1 MRDLP
6 SGTVTFLFTDIE
18 GSTRL
23 LRELGDRYADAL
35 AAHRRTVR
43 DACGAFQGVEVDTQ
57 GDAFF
62 FAFARAS
69 DALAAAARAQRDLA
83 AGPVRVRMG
92 IHTGEPMLTD
102 EGYVGADVHAG
113 ARIAACAHGGQVVV
127 SRRTRELAGG
137 GEELGDLGEHRLKD
151 LPGPVRLFQL
161 GDGEFPPLR
170 SLSPTNLPRP
180 ASSFVG
186 REPALAEAS
195 ELLAGSR
202 LVTITG
208 PGGCGKT
215 RFGIEL
221 AHRALEEY
229 PDGVW
234 WVALAPL
241 RDPRLVLAGAEQA
254 SGARGDLAAHAAGR
268 RMLIVLDNFE
278 HVMGAAADLAE
289 LIRDCPALTVL
300 VTSRELLRIEGEQE
314 YALPGMS
321 GAESSA
327 LFCDRAHA
335 QPTTDVDQLC
345 RSLEGLP
352 LAIEL
357 AAARAGLLSPTQIME
372 RLSQRLD
379 LFRGGRDAD
388 PRHATLRA
396 TIEWSEELLDAPE
409 KAALARFAVFAGGA
423 TFEAVEAVTG
433 AGPDSVQSLL
443 QKSLLRRSG
452 DRLLMLETIRQYA
465 FERLQ
470 ETGEGDAIR
479 ERHARHYLAVAE
491 SVHLSDHAPGEPR
504 HDVALA
510 EHGNFRT
517 ALDWL
522 AEDGDVE
529 LGLRLLSALETLWV
543 ITDPEGA
550 LEWFRVL
557 LDRAGDEVPA
567 GVLGNAYRVYGSV
580 TNPAGDDNAAER
592 LYTRSL
598 AEYRRAGD
606 EDGATSVLV
615 RLGHSAWYRGDLAT
629 AERLAREV
637 LAGSRRTG
645 SGRSQ
650 AQALGLLGDLA
661 CERGE
666 YEEGLELL
674 RQSVDVAVA
683 CGFLW
688 WQARMLLRSAK
699 RAHEIGKD
707 GDAAAWA
714 REALQMAI
722 SMSERRRILQLL
734 DLLGAVAAA
743 QGEQERAGVLRGA
756 VAAELERDPV
766 PAWSPVELP
775 AGSAATADFERGTEA
790 GCRLSV
796 EDAAAYALSPP
807 SSAATE
813 RSRAPRSYPPSST

>member
-23 LRELGDRYADAL
+23 LHELGDAYADAL
-35 AAHRRTVR
+35 AAHRRTLR
-43 DACGAFQGVEVDTQ
+43 DACAAFQGVEVDTQ

-62 FAFARAS
+62 FAFARVS
-69 DALAAAARAQRDLA
+69 DALAAADRAQRELA
-83 AGPVRVRMG
+83 SGPIRVRMG

-113 ARIAACAHGGQVVV
+113 ARMTACAHGGQVVV
-127 SRRTRELAGG
+127 SRRSRELAGSG
-137 GEELGDLGEHRLKD
+137 RELRDLGEHRLKD
-151 LPGPVRLFQL
+151 LPEPVRLFQL
-161 GDGEFPPLR
+161 GDGGFPPLR
-170 SLSPTNLPRP
+170 SLSPTNLPQP

-186 REPALAEAS
+186 RQQALDEAS
-195 ELLAGSR
+195 ALLAGNR

-215 RFGIEL
+215 RFAVEL
-221 AHRALEEY
+221 ARRRLEEY

-254 SGARGDLAAHAAGR
+254 AGAPGDLAAHAAGR
-268 RMLIVLDNFE
+268 RMLFVLDNFE
-278 HVMGAAADLAE
+278 HLMGAAADLAA
-289 LIRDCPALTVL
+289 LVHDCPTLTVL
-300 VTSRELLRIEGEQE
+300 VTSRELLRLGGEQE
-314 YALPGMS
+314 YALAGMS
-321 GAESSA
+321 GSESSA
-327 LFCDRAHA
+327 LFCDRAHS
-335 QPTTDVDQLC
+335 QPTAEVDQLC

-357 AAARAGLLSPTQIME
+357 AAARASLLSPTQIME

-409 KAALARFAVFAGGA
+409 RAALARFAVFAGGA
-423 TFEAVEAVTG
+423 TFEAVETITD

-452 DRLLMLETIRQYA
+452 DRLVMLETIRQYA
-465 FERLQ
+465 AERLAEMGQ
-470 ETGEGDAIR
+470 ATAIR
-479 ERHARHYLAVAE
+479 DRHARHYLAVAE
-491 SVHLSDHAPGEPR
+491 SVHLSDHAPGEPH

-510 EHGNFRT
+510 EQGNFRA
-517 ALDWL
+517 ALDWVI
-522 AEDGDVE
+522 DSGDVE

-543 ITDPEGA
+543 TTDPDGA
-550 LEWFRVL
+550 RGWFQLL
-557 LDRAGDEVPA
+557 LDRAGEDVPPE
-567 GVLGNAYRVYGSV
+567 VLGNAYRVYGSV
-580 TNPAGDDNAAER
+580 TNPAGDDDAAER
-592 LYTRSL
+592 LYERSL

-615 RLGHSAWYRGDLAT
+615 RLGHSAWYRGDLAA
-629 AERLAREV
+629 AERLGREV
-637 LAGSRRTG
+637 LVGSRRTG
-645 SGRSQ
+645 NGRSQ

-661 CERGE
+661 CERGA
-666 YEEGLELL
+666 YAEGLELL
-674 RQSVDVAVA
+674 QQSVDAAAA

-688 WQARMLLRSAK
+688 WQARMLLRAAK
-699 RAHEIGKD
+699 RTHEIGRN
-707 GDAAAWA
+707 GDAGAWA
-714 REALQMAI
+714 SEALRMAI

-743 QGEQERAGVLRGA
+743 QGEHERAGVLRGA
-756 VAAELERDPV
+756 VAAELERDSL
-766 PAWSPVELP
+766 PAWSSVELP
-775 AGSAATADFERGTEA
+775 AGSVTAEFERGTEA
-790 GCRLSV
+790 GRRLTA
-796 EDAAAYALSPP
+796 EDAAAYALAPP

-813 RSRAPRSYPPSST
+813 RSSAPRS